1 MGHSGAAGPIPF
13 ESEGPSLWRS
23 AIVADIIDCSNARTR
38 CIFTVR
44 MAEGEDEIM
53 TTNAFS
59 DLARLING
67 YQISQAIYVAA
78 RLGIAD
84 HLSHGPLSSIEL
96 ARLSGSHPRTLYRL
110 LRALASA
117 GVFHEAEDRTFSLTP
132 MGECLRSD
140 SSTPLDGWAA
150 YIGRPYAWQA
160 WGHLEHSVRT
170 GENAFRHLNGQSV
183 WEYRSTRSDENAI
196 FNRAMT
202 ANSRGAIEA
211 TIAAYDFS
219 RFRHVADIGGGQ
231 GQLLAGIL
239 AANKSL
245 RGTLF
250 DQPHVVVKAAEVLN
264 RHGVADRCEVVD
276 GSFFETIPE
285 GADAYVMRA
294 VIHDWDDEEAISI
307 LKTCRRAMTA
317 DARLLLVERVVEPP
331 NEGLISKF
339 SDLNM
344 LVMLGALERTYDEYS
359 ALCRMAGFETRGTT
373 RAGSHFQVIEAV
385 PT

>member
-1 MGHSGAAGPIPF
+1 
-13 ESEGPSLWRS
+13 
-23 AIVADIIDCSNARTR
+23 
-38 CIFTVR
+38 
-44 MAEGEDEIM
+44 M

-59 DLARLING
+59 DLTRLING
-67 YQISQAIYVAA
+67 YQISQAIHVAA
-78 RLGIAD
+78 RLGIAN
-84 HLSHGPLSSIEL
+84 HLSHGPLSSDEL

-117 GVFHEAEDRTFSLTP
+117 GVFHEAENRTFSLTA

-140 SSTPLDGWAA
+140 SPTPLDGWAA
-150 YIGRPYAWQA
+150 YVGRPYAWQA
-160 WGHLEHSVRT
+160 WAHLEHSVRT

-183 WEYRSTRSDENAI
+183 WEYRSARPDENAI

-211 TIAAYDFS
+211 IIAACDFS

-239 AANKSL
+239 AANKAL

-250 DQPHVVVKAAEVLN
+250 DQPHVVSHAADVLN
-264 RHGVADRCEVVD
+264 RHGVADRCEIVA
-276 GSFFETIPE
+276 GSFFESIPE

-294 VIHDWDDEEAISI
+294 IIHDWDDKDAISI
-307 LKTCRRAMTA
+307 LKTCRRAMTD

-331 NEGLISKF
+331 NEGLISKL

-359 ALCRMAGFETRGTT
+359 ALCKAAGFKTRGTA
-373 RAGSHFQVIEAV
+373 RAGSLYQVIEAV
-385 PT
+385 PSKAERV

>member
-1 MGHSGAAGPIPF
+1 
-13 ESEGPSLWRS
+13 
-23 AIVADIIDCSNARTR
+23 
-38 CIFTVR
+38 
-44 MAEGEDEIM
+44 M

-59 DLARLING
+59 DLMRLING
-67 YQISQAIYVAA
+67 YQISQAIHVAA

-84 HLSHGPLSSIEL
+84 HLSHGPLSSNEL
-96 ARLSGSHPRTLYRL
+96 ARLSESHPRTLYRL

-117 GVFHEAEDRTFSLTP
+117 GVFHEAENRTFSLTP

-140 SSTPLDGWAA
+140 SPTPLDGWAA
-150 YIGRPYAWQA
+150 YVGRPYAWQA

-183 WEYRSTRSDENAI
+183 WAYRSTRPYENAI

-211 TIAAYDFS
+211 IIAACDFS

-239 AANKSL
+239 AAHKSL

-250 DQPHVVVKAAEVLN
+250 DQPHVVGNATEVLSQH
-264 RHGVADRCEVVD
+264 RVADRCEIVG
-276 GSFFETIPE
+276 GSFFDEIPE

-307 LKTCRRAMTA
+307 
-317 DARLLLVERVVEPP
+317 
-331 NEGLISKF
+331 
-339 SDLNM
+339 
-344 LVMLGALERTYDEYS
+344 
-359 ALCRMAGFETRGTT
+359 
-373 RAGSHFQVIEAV
+373 
-385 PT
+385 

>member
-1 MGHSGAAGPIPF
+1 M
-13 ESEGPSLWRS
+13 
-23 AIVADIIDCSNARTR
+23 V
-38 CIFTVR
+38 
-44 MAEGEDEIM
+44 
-53 TTNAFS
+53 TNAFS
-59 DLARLING
+59 DLTRLING
-67 YQISQAIYVAA
+67 YQISQAIHVAA

-84 HLSHGPLSSIEL
+84 YLSHGPLSSIEL

-117 GVFHEAEDRTFSLTP
+117 GVFHEADDRTFWLTP

-183 WEYRSTRSDENAI
+183 WEYRSTRPDENAI

-239 AANKSL
+239 AANKAQ

-250 DQPHVVVKAAEVLN
+250 DQPHVVGKAAEVLN
-264 RHGVADRCEVVD
+264 QHGVADRCEIVG
-276 GSFFETIPE
+276 GSFFEAIPE

-294 VIHDWDDEEAISI
+294 IIHDWDDKEAISI

-317 DARLLLVERVVEPP
+317 EAKLLLVERVVEPP

-359 ALCRMAGFETRGTT
+359 ALCRTAGFETRGTA

>member
-1 MGHSGAAGPIPF
+1 
-13 ESEGPSLWRS
+13 
-23 AIVADIIDCSNARTR
+23 
-38 CIFTVR
+38 
-44 MAEGEDEIM
+44 M

-67 YQISQAIYVAA
+67 YQISQAIHVAA

-84 HLSHGPLSSIEL
+84 HLRLGPLGSNEL
-96 ARLSGSHPRTLYRL
+96 ARLSGAHPRTLYRL

-117 GVFHEAEDRTFSLTP
+117 GVFHETENETFSLTP

-140 SSTPLDGWAA
+140 SPTPLDGWAA
-150 YIGRPYAWQA
+150 YVGRPYAWQA
-160 WGHLEHSVRT
+160 WSHLEHSVRT

-211 TIAAYDFS
+211 IIAAYDFS

-239 AANKSL
+239 AANKGL

-250 DQPHVVVKAAEVLN
+250 DQPHVVGRAAEFLSQD
-264 RHGVADRCEVVD
+264 GVADRCEIVG

-294 VIHDWDDEEAISI
+294 IIHDWDDKEAISI
-307 LKTCRRAMTA
+307 LRTCRRAMSP

-331 NEGLISKF
+331 NEGPISKF

-344 LVMLGALERTYDEYS
+344 LVMLGALERSYEEYS
-359 ALCRMAGFETRGTT
+359 ELCQTAGFEMRGTN
-373 RAGSHFQVIEAV
+373 RAGSHFQVMEAV
-385 PT
+385 PI

>member
-1 MGHSGAAGPIPF
+1 
-13 ESEGPSLWRS
+13 LWRS
-23 AIVADIIDCSNARTR
+23 AIFADIIDCSNARTR
-38 CIFTVR
+38 RIFTVR

-211 TIAAYDFS
+211 TTAAYDFS
-219 RFRHVADIGGGQ
+219 HFRHVADIGGGQ

-239 AANKSL
+239 ATNKSL

-264 RHGVADRCEVVD
+264 RHGVADRCEIVG

>member
-1 MGHSGAAGPIPF
+1 
-13 ESEGPSLWRS
+13 
-23 AIVADIIDCSNARTR
+23 
-38 CIFTVR
+38 
-44 MAEGEDEIM
+44 M

-67 YQISQAIYVAA
+67 YQISQAIHVAA

-84 HLSHGPLSSIEL
+84 HLRLGPLGSNEL
-96 ARLSGSHPRTLYRL
+96 ARLCGAHPRTLYRL

-117 GVFHEAEDRTFSLTP
+117 GVFHETENETFSLTP

-140 SSTPLDGWAA
+140 SPTPLDGWAA
-150 YIGRPYAWQA
+150 YVGRPYAWQA
-160 WGHLEHSVRT
+160 WSHLEHSVRT

-211 TIAAYDFS
+211 IIAAYDFS

-239 AANKSL
+239 AANKGL

-250 DQPHVVVKAAEVLN
+250 DQPHVVGRAAEFLSQD
-264 RHGVADRCEVVD
+264 GVADRCEIVG

-294 VIHDWDDEEAISI
+294 IIHDWDDKEAISI
-307 LKTCRRAMTA
+307 LRA
-317 DARLLLVERVVEPP
+317 
-331 NEGLISKF
+331 
-339 SDLNM
+339 
-344 LVMLGALERTYDEYS
+344 
-359 ALCRMAGFETRGTT
+359 
-373 RAGSHFQVIEAV
+373 
-385 PT
+385 

>member
-1 MGHSGAAGPIPF
+1 M
-13 ESEGPSLWRS
+13 
-23 AIVADIIDCSNARTR
+23 
-38 CIFTVR
+38 
-44 MAEGEDEIM
+44 M
-53 TTNAFS
+53 TNAFS
-59 DLARLING
+59 DLTRLING
-67 YQISQAIYVAA
+67 YQISQAIHVVA

-84 HLSHGPLSSIEL
+84 HLSDGPQSSNEL

-117 GVFHEAEDRTFSLTP
+117 GVFHEAEDKTFSLTP

-140 SSTPLDGWAA
+140 SPTPLDGWAA
-150 YIGRPYAWQA
+150 YVGRPYAWQA

-170 GENAFRHLNGQSV
+170 GENAFRHLNGQTV
-183 WEYRSTRSDENAI
+183 WEYRSTRPDENAI

-211 TIAAYDFS
+211 IIAAYDFS

-231 GQLLAGIL
+231 GKLLAGIL
-239 AANKSL
+239 AANKGL

-250 DQPHVVVKAAEVLN
+250 DQPHVVGNAGEVLSQ
-264 RHGVADRCEVVD
+264 HGVADRCEIVG
-276 GSFFETIPE
+276 GSFFEAIPE
-285 GADAYVMRA
+285 GADAYLMRA
-294 VIHDWDDEEAISI
+294 IIHDWDDKEAISI
-307 LKTCRRAMTA
+307 LKTCRRAMNSN
-317 DARLLLVERVVEPP
+317 ARLLLVERVVEPP

-359 ALCRMAGFETRGTT
+359 SLCRTAGFETRGTG
-373 RAGSHFQVIEAV
+373 RVGSLHQIIEAV
-385 PT
+385 PA

>member
-1 MGHSGAAGPIPF
+1 VAARG
-13 ESEGPSLWRS
+13 
-23 AIVADIIDCSNARTR
+23 
-38 CIFTVR
+38 
-44 MAEGEDEIM
+44 DETM
-53 TTNAFS
+53 TANAFS
-59 DLARLING
+59 DLTRLING
-67 YQISQAIYVAA
+67 YQISQAIHVAA
-78 RLGIAD
+78 RLGIPD
-84 HLSHGPLSSIEL
+84 HLSHGPLSSNEL

-117 GVFHEAEDRTFSLTP
+117 GVFHEAENKTFSLTP
-132 MGECLRSD
+132 IGECLRSD
-140 SSTPLDGWAA
+140 SPTPLDGWAA
-150 YIGRPYAWQA
+150 YVGRPYAWQA
-160 WGHLEHSVRT
+160 WGNLEHSVRT

-183 WEYRSTRSDENAI
+183 WEYRSTRPDENAI

-211 TIAAYDFS
+211 IIAAYDFS

-239 AANKSL
+239 GANKGL

-250 DQPHVVVKAAEVLN
+250 DQPHVVGKAAEVLTQ
-264 RHGVADRCEVVD
+264 HDVADRCEIVG

-294 VIHDWDDEEAISI
+294 IIHDWDDKEAISI

-331 NEGLISKF
+331 NEGPISKF

-344 LVMLGALERTYDEYS
+344 LVMLGALERSYEEYS
-359 ALCRMAGFETRGTT
+359 ELCRTAGFEMRGTT

-385 PT
+385 PA

>member
-1 MGHSGAAGPIPF
+1 MI
-13 ESEGPSLWRS
+13 
-23 AIVADIIDCSNARTR
+23 
-38 CIFTVR
+38 
-44 MAEGEDEIM
+44 
-53 TTNAFS
+53 TNAFS
-59 DLARLING
+59 DLTRLING
-67 YQISQAIYVAA
+67 YQITQAIHVAS

-84 HLSHGPLSSIEL
+84 HLGHGPLSSNEL

-117 GVFHEAEDRTFSLTP
+117 GVFCETEDRTFSLTP
-132 MGECLRSD
+132 MSECLRSD
-140 SSTPLDGWAA
+140 SPTPLDGWAA
-150 YIGRPYAWQA
+150 YVGRPYAWQA
-160 WGHLEHSVRT
+160 WSQLEHSVRT
-170 GENAFRHLNGQSV
+170 GESAFRHLHGESV
-183 WEYRSTRSDENAI
+183 WEYRSIRPDENAI

-239 AANKSL
+239 AANKGM

-250 DQPHVVVKAAEVLN
+250 DQPHVVGKADEVLSQ
-264 RHGVADRCEVVD
+264 HGVADRCEIVG
-276 GSFFETIPE
+276 GSFFETIPV

-294 VIHDWDDEEAISI
+294 IIHDWDDQEAISI

-331 NEGLISKF
+331 NEGPISKF

-344 LVMLGALERTYDEYS
+344 LVMLGALERTCDEYS
-359 ALCRMAGFETRGTT
+359 ALCRAAGFETRGTT
-373 RAGSHFQVIEAV
+373 HAGAYFQVIEAV

>member
-1 MGHSGAAGPIPF
+1 MGQ
-13 ESEGPSLWRS
+13 
-23 AIVADIIDCSNARTR
+23 
-38 CIFTVR
+38 
-44 MAEGEDEIM
+44 AEGEDEIM

-160 WGHLEHSVRT
+160 WGHLEHSVRS

-183 WEYRSTRSDENAI
+183 WEYRSNRPDENAI

-202 ANSRGAIEA
+202 ANSRGAMEA
-211 TIAAYDFS
+211 IIAACDFG

-239 AANKSL
+239 TANKGL

-250 DQPHVVVKAAEVLN
+250 DQPHVIIKATEVLN
-264 RHGVADRCEVVD
+264 QHGVADRCEVVG

-294 VIHDWDDEEAISI
+294 IIHDWDDEEAISI

-373 RAGSHFQVIEAV
+373 RAGSYYQVIEAV
-385 PT
+385 PA